1 MSKCVICK
9 NKIGFFAKYFTV
21 DTGEKVC
28 KNCLSNSEP
37 EILIENL
44 SSAADVAFHM
54 DNSVG
59 DTYAEEK
66 EEEFDFDEDWDVE
79 KEIQQEENETDFT
92 KNLRIKSGKKEYGF
106 NIQLFDNNIQ

>member
-59 DTYAEEK
+59 DTYLSSIGEKSLSDSRRENEEANK
-66 EEEFDFDEDWDVE
+66 
-79 KEIQQEENETDFT
+79 KRLQQELDQKRHLEELAKKRKEATD
-92 KNLRIKSGKKEYGF
+92 KAS
-106 NIQLFDNNIQ
+106 